1 MINKPDINLLKSKL
15 PDIQDVQEI
24 DSGGFKIVY
33 KALIHGKSEA
43 LKLVQI
49 PEDPNDEGVKE
60 ENRKRIFREIGIL
73 KRCESPYLV
82 KLGSIEPADL
92 LLGDQGYVMYS
103 EEYLPGDSLRR
114 LLQSE
119 YKPDFNELR
128 SLAIVLF
135 NAVIEIAAKQFIHRD
150 IKPDNIVKTGIN
162 ERPFVLL
169 DFGVAFQIGGSNL
182 TRDTLRVPGTLHY
195 IAPEML
201 ETGFRQNLD
210 YRADLYAIGLTL
222 YEYASG
228 SNPYAFR
235 NDAPF
240 NTLYRIKTTTPD
252 SLSSKRTDL
261 PTEFCSLV
269 DNLMKKLPALRP
281 ANIGMMI
288 KKMEAIS

>member
-1 MINKPDINLLKSKL
+1 MINKPDINLLKKEL
-15 PDIQDVQEI
+15 PDVQIDHEI
-24 DSGGFKIVY
+24 GAGGFKVVY
-33 KALIHGKSEA
+33 KVLIHGKPEA

-49 PEDPNDEGVKE
+49 PEDPNEEGVKE
-60 ENRKRIFREIGIL
+60 ENRKRIYREIGIL
-73 KRCESPYLV
+73 KKCESPYLV
-82 KLGSIEPADL
+82 KLGSIELADL
-92 LLGDQGYVMYS
+92 LIGGQGYVMYS
-103 EEYLPGDSLRR
+103 EEFLPGNSLRQ
-114 LLQSE
+114 LLQSGF
-119 YKPDFNELR
+119 KPAFNELR
-128 SLAIVLF
+128 GLATALF
-135 NAVIEIAAKQFIHRD
+135 KAVIEVASKQVIHRD
-150 IKPDNIVKTGIN
+150 IKPDNIIKTGMN

-228 SNPYAFR
+228 INPYAFR

-240 NTLYRIKTTTPD
+240 NTLYRIKTTTPE

-261 PTEFCSLV
+261 PKEFCSLV
-269 DNLMKKLPALRP
+269 DDLMKKLPALRP
-281 ANIGMMI
+281 ANISMMI

>member
-33 KALIHGKSEA
+33 KALIHGKPEA

-49 PEDPNDEGVKE
+49 PEDPNDKGVKE

-73 KRCESPYLV
+73 KKCESPYLV
-82 KLGSIEPADL
+82 KLGSIEPVDL

-103 EEYLPGDSLRR
+103 EEYLPGHSLRR
-114 LLQSE
+114 LLQSG
-119 YKPDFNELR
+119 YKPAFDELR
-128 SLAIVLF
+128 RLAVTLF
-135 NAVIEIAAKQFIHRD
+135 NAVIELAARQYIHRD
-150 IKPDNIVKTGIN
+150 IKPDNVIKTGMDD
-162 ERPFVLL
+162 RPFVLL
-169 DFGVAFQIGGSNL
+169 DFGIAFQIGGSNL

-210 YRADLYAIGLTL
+210 YRSDLYSIGLSL

-228 SNPYAFR
+228 INPYAFSG
-235 NDAPF
+235 DAPF
-240 NTLYRIKTTTPD
+240 NTLYRIKTTTPEPL
-252 SLSSKRTDL
+252 LSKCPDL
-261 PTEFCSLV
+261 PQNFCRLV
-269 DNLMKKLPALRP
+269 DDLMKKLPALRP
-281 ANIGMMI
+281 ANIGMII
-288 KKMEAIS
+288 KKMEAIA